1 MVIAAHRQ
9 LHRHRRAVL
18 WALAVLALA
27 AVALTAK
34 AALAQAHTHG
44 HSGMDAVVAACVTV
58 TACVVAVATGAVA
71 VRRVLARPL
80 WTLADLAPLPAPV
93 VAPIALAESRAG
105 PAPALLQVFRL

>member
-18 WALAVLALA
+18 WALALLALA

-44 HSGMDAVVAACVTV
+44 PSGMDAVVAACVTV
-58 TACVVAVATGAVA
+58 TACVLAVATGVVA
-71 VRRVLARPL
+71 VRRVLGRPR
-80 WTLADLAPLPAPV
+80 WTLAEHAPMPARV
-93 VAPIALAESRAG
+93 AAPIALAESRAG